1 MRKITAIALSLVLLA
16 GCGHSSSAAASTAAA
31 ASQTAEVTAVP
42 SLSSETSAAA
52 ESEEDAALT
61 AFLQT
66 TPEHARLSARDLY
79 PSGTVAMYADPSG
92 YSETQA
98 GYVKKTNETWA
109 NMLKKV
115 QSALQSAEPAEES
128 NINEDNLLYTF
139 ALDDADKTVVSVYSD
154 GYVKTVNARGDR
166 HFHAIKDYETLL
178 KSCAE
183 YTAVYN
189 DMVKEMALEA
199 ETAGNAAAAA
209 SEDLPCYIDVKV
221 LSVDGN
227 TLHVSVE
234 GEDMT
239 LDLSRLDNRAGDLKP
254 GDVIRVSTSTQSLD
268 TFAVIENAERITDS
282 AGK

>member
-1 MRKITAIALSLVLLA
+1 MRKITVIALTLVLLA
-16 GCGHSSSAAASTAAA
+16 GCGHSSSSAAASTAV
-31 ASQTAEVTAVP
+31 STAPSAEMTAVP
-42 SLSSETSAAA
+42 SPSAEASAAA

-66 TPEHARLSARDLY
+66 TPEHVRLSAKDLY
-79 PSGTVAMYADPSG
+79 PSGTAAMYADPSG

-98 GYVKKTNETWA
+98 DYVKKTNETWA
-109 NMLKKV
+109 DMLKKV

-128 NINEDNLLYTF
+128 SIHEDNLLYTF
-139 ALDDADKTVVSVYSD
+139 AMDDADKTVVSVYSD
-154 GYVKTVNARGDR
+154 GCVKTVNAKGDR
-166 HFHAIKDYETLL
+166 HFHAVKDYETLL

-183 YTAVYN
+183 YTAAYN
-189 DMVKEMALEA
+189 DVVKEMTLEA
-199 ETAGNAAAAA
+199 AAAKEGAAA